1 MTEKELSL
9 LRKKLMDALE
19 KMTEEELSR
28 IWDFIFSEGSETKEG
43 ESR

>member
-1 MTEKELSL
+1 MTENELSL

-28 IWDFIFSEGSETKEG
+28 IWNFIFSKGSKTEEG